1 MIQPTRFNSKI
12 TDPDHSNLSPTPSTG
27 CTEDGEK
34 PWGMDSPQANHRKL
48 FHCHA
53 QTGKPLSRLQSLD
66 IEKFG
71 TVVGKGRKLVRGRY

>member
-1 MIQPTRFNSKI
+1 MIQPTKAVPRIPEN
-12 TDPDHSNLSPTPSTG
+12 HSFFAPILSVTG

-34 PWGMDSPQANHRKL
+34 PWGPDSPQANHRKW

-53 QTGKPLSRLQSLD
+53 QTGNPLSRLQSLD

-71 TVVGKGRKLVRGRY
+71 TVVGKGR